1 MATDGKFARSQ
12 IDASDA
18 LYDFPCNPCAKDGKN
33 MEAIF
38 LCMDC
43 QMFYCNRCVTGHNK
57 FTENHN
63 VVDRTSKLFNQD
75 QRQQRSLSSNE
86 LLRDLCEEHQGEVI
100 KMFCGQHNLVC
111 CTVCV
116 AVKHRSCG
124 GVEYIP
130 NIAKGLM
137 KKEDKDQTKTSLEK
151 VKDELQNLKSK
162 MQNELKKLNVQRDS
176 ILDDIQ
182 KFKKHLIANIEEL
195 ESKSIKEVQEK
206 HKEITDEISFRSK
219 MVDDMLKDVE
229 QQLDKLKHVKR
240 NNEAQLFVDI
250 KVGEEK
256 SSAGSNCIRQ
266 FAAKMME
273 TLVFEV
279 NRSIENC
286 LCEVQSLGKLTLW
299 STDNN
304 VVYDSG
310 NVFEPNI
317 LDITDDDL
325 IQKFMS
331 GVRNVAAVSLDIGYP
346 TTASA
351 PHSVANGFKRLL
363 AIACETD
370 ITFHEAERTKEYL
383 ADPSKFAT
391 ATLVSAALEVGGA
404 TETKK
409 VDVKEESEESDDD
422 IGYGLFD

>member
-1 MATDGKFARSQ
+1 MAKDGKFAKSQ
-12 IDASDA
+12 IDASEA

-33 MEAIF
+33 MEAKF
-38 LCMDC
+38 QCLDC

-57 FTENHN
+57 FTANHN
-63 VVDRTSKLFNQD
+63 VVERTSKLFGQK
-75 QRQQRSLSSNE
+75 RSLSSDE
-86 LLRDLCEEHQGEVI
+86 LPRDLCEEHRGEVI
-100 KMFCGQHNLVC
+100 KMFCGQHDRVC
-111 CTVCV
+111 CTVCI
-116 AVKHRSCG
+116 ALKHRSCEG
-124 GVEYIP
+124 LEYIP
-130 NIAKGLM
+130 NIAKGLL

-151 VKDELQNLKSK
+151 VKDDLQNLKSK
-162 MQNELKKLNVQRDS
+162 MQNEFKKLNVQRDS
-176 ILDDIQ
+176 VLDVIQ
-182 KFKKHLIANIEEL
+182 KFKKRLIANIEEL
-195 ESKSIKEVQEK
+195 ERKSIKEVQEK
-206 HKEITDEISFRSK
+206 HKEITDELTFRSK
-219 MVDDMLKDVE
+219 IIDDMLNDVE

-250 KVGEEK
+250 KVCEEK
-256 SSAGSNCIRQ
+256 ISSGSYCVRQ
-266 FAAKMME
+266 SAVKKME

-279 NRSIENC
+279 NRSIEKC

-299 STDNN
+299 STEKY

-310 NVFEPNI
+310 NVFEPVI

-331 GVRNVAAVSLDIGYP
+331 GVTNVAAVSLNIGYP
-346 TTASA
+346 TAASA

-363 AIACETD
+363 AVACDTD

-422 IGYGLFD
+422 MGYGLFD

>member
-116 AVKHRSCG
+116 AVKH
-124 GVEYIP
+124 
-130 NIAKGLM
+130 
-137 KKEDKDQTKTSLEK
+137 
-151 VKDELQNLKSK
+151 
-162 MQNELKKLNVQRDS
+162 
-176 ILDDIQ
+176 
-182 KFKKHLIANIEEL
+182 
-195 ESKSIKEVQEK
+195 
-206 HKEITDEISFRSK
+206 RSK